1 MVKVLQCHNFRSKK
15 VIPIQ
20 DEPLAICANGSQ
32 LFVATRRCS
41 VVVFSLPKENHDDI
55 QEKRRFDTVSLVDK
69 LLFSS
74 ASMLYGIINLFLIIW
89 DYSDQ
94 VTTRPRTA
102 HPSNETA
109 LPQCSCWDNPLPS
122 NPTPRSWSI
131 INRSLC
137 PLLLLIIYIFVLHT
151 VDVIDQGI

>member
-55 QEKRRFDTVSLVDK
+55 QEKRRFDTVSLVEK

-74 ASMLYGIINLFLIIW
+74 ASMLYGIINIFLRIR

-94 VTTRPRTA
+94 VTTRPR
-102 HPSNETA
+102 
-109 LPQCSCWDNPLPS
+109 Q
-122 NPTPRSWSI
+122 
-131 INRSLC
+131 
-137 PLLLLIIYIFVLHT
+137 LIHRMRLFGI
-151 VDVIDQGI
+151 DVYVESPPPPPPPPDRGAS